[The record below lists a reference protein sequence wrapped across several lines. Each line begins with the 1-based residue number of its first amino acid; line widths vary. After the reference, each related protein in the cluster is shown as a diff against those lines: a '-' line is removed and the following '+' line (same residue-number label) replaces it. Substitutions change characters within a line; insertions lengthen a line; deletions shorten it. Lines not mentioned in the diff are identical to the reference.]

1 MKTNNS
7 NKSIMKKALIFAAV
21 AAVVL
26 SACAKVENYKVSE
39 KEAVSFGVYAGKA
52 ANTKAAS
59 ATDYGTVTTTS
70 LQAAASN
77 GFGVFG
83 YYTDADDYASNTKA
97 NFMYN
102 QQVKYSGGNWTYN
115 PVKYWPNEHG
125 ASAISTDV
133 DKLTFLAYAPF
144 VENFQIATDNGVSI
158 KDNQTTAAA
167 ATEGITAMTANNVAG
182 DAVLTFKVPAS
193 AEEQIDL
200 LYGVMKATYTDVEG
214 ATIGVVD
221 GPLKNLTKQKTDGK
235 VEILFKH
242 ALAKIAIDIKDVVD
256 AVSPVTSVDPAS
268 NGTKVVVEKL
278 TVKGTIGTDGKLNLY
293 TGAWSDTASGA
304 SFDVTPLPSDIY
316 SGATAPTT
324 YPTVDGVK
332 ETGLGIGNTIDLMVV
347 PAAGAEITGVE
358 ITYYICTEDP
368 QLDGGVSI
376 VKNVISKDFA
386 TAVTI
391 EKGKQYGLNVL
402 LGLTSIK
409 LDATVADWDTTAGST
424 DVDLPKNVA

>member
-1 MKTNNS
+1 
-7 NKSIMKKALIFAAV
+7 MKKSLIFAAT

-26 SACAKVENYKVSE
+26 SACAKVDTYKVSE
-39 KEAVSFGVYAGKA
+39 QEAVSFGVYAGKA
-52 ANTKAAS
+52 AATKAVS
-59 ATDYGTVTTTS
+59 GTDYGTVTTAS

-83 YYTDADDYASNTKA
+83 YYTDAANYASNTKA

-102 QQVKYSGGNWTYN
+102 QQVTYSGSAWTYN

-125 ASAISTDV
+125 ASAISTEV

-144 VENFQIATDNGVSI
+144 VANKDIANDKGVSI
-158 KDNQTTAAA
+158 TDKAGTAAA
-167 ATEGITAMTANNVAG
+167 DEGIIAMTANNVAG

-200 LYGVMKATYTDVEG
+200 LYGTLG
-214 ATIGVVD
+214 AKSVNVD
-221 GPLKNLTKQKTDGK
+221 GVEEGTVGGAIENLTKEKTNGK
-235 VEILFKH
+235 INILFKH

-256 AVSPVTSVDPAS
+256 AIAPTTSVLGAD
-268 NGTKVVVEKL
+268 TKVVVEKL

-304 SFDVTPLPSDIY
+304 SFDVTPLPTDIY
-316 SGATAPTT
+316 SGDTAPTA
-324 YPTVDGVK
+324 YPSVAGIDEDGLDK
-332 ETGLGIGNTIDLMVV
+332 TIDLMVV
-347 PAAGAEITGVE
+347 PATGAKITGVE
-358 ITYYICTEDP
+358 ITYYICTEDS

-376 VKNVISKDFA
+376 VKNVISKDLG
-386 TAVTI
+386 TAITI

-409 LDATVADWDTTAGST
+409 LDATVKDWDDSAADT